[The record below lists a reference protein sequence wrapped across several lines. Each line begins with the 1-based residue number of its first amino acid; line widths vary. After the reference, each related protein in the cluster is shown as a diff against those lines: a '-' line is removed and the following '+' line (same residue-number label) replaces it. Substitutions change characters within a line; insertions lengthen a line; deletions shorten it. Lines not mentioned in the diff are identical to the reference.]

1 MMSESSCVNCG
12 AQIIPEG
19 ARSCDNC
26 GMPVSGAAPP
36 QEEEE
41 APRLEAPADAQ
52 TPAPSP
58 PVEQPIS
65 FLPPTREAQ
74 QSGMPVSGAA
84 PAQEEEE
91 APRLEAPADAQTP
104 APSPPVEQPISFL
117 PPTREAQQN
126 RVRRGWPTRL
136 TLREKD
142 LVLLRRYILVFVVT
156 FVVALVVALIVVAT
170 MSVLEALQTG
180 GRPCIVVGTTRW
192 CL

>member
-74 QSGMPVSGAA
+74 Q
-84 PAQEEEE
+84 
-91 APRLEAPADAQTP
+91 
-104 APSPPVEQPISFL
+104 
-117 PPTREAQQN
+117 N

-142 LVLLRRYILVFVVT
+142 VVLMRRYIVA
-156 FVVALVVALIVVAT
+156 FVVALVVALMVVAT
-170 MSVLEALQTG
+170 MAVLEALQTG